1 MSNAETVFEAAV
13 IGCRIHEMD
22 YTELT
27 NLPKTLKQR
36 TVKDDY
42 LMRLKN
48 NGPPYGII
56 ELLRFP
62 QERFR

>member
-1 MSNAETVFEAAV
+1 
-13 IGCRIHEMD
+13 MD